1 MFNSKKDPAM
11 PILKKRPDKLNAIE
25 VIDNFSQ
32 ENRLGGAQQLL
43 SDYNYGNTTRS
54 LEPVS

>member
-1 MFNSKKDPAM
+1 M